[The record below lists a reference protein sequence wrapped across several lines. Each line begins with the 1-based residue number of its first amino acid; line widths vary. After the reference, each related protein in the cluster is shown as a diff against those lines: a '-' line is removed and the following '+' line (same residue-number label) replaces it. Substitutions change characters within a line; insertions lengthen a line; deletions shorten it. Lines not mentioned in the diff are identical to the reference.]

1 MAGELTKHQRQC
13 LEHLRQA
20 EALGMSLT
28 EYAQAHGV
36 KVRMLYDAVVHFRRT
51 GMMAKAVK
59 GAGPRRP
66 RVERLLREEQKSTAL
81 ASPFVAVRI
90 EPDRTPFPVL
100 RLQHV
105 GGHVLEFGAWPA
117 ADFLKAIL
125 TEGRDAAS

>member
-20 EALGMSLT
+20 EALGLSLT

-51 GMMAKAVK
+51 GMMVKAVK
-59 GAGPRRP
+59 GAPPRKP
-66 RVERLLREEQKSTAL
+66 RVERQSTEL

-90 EPDRTPFPVL
+90 EPERAPFPVL

>member
-28 EYAQAHGV
+28 AYARAHGV

-51 GMMAKAVK
+51 GMMAKAEK
-59 GAGPRRP
+59 RAPPRNP
-66 RVERLLREEQKSTAL
+66 RVERQSTEL

-90 EPDRTPFPVL
+90 EPDRTPFPIL

-117 ADFLKAIL
+117 AEFLKAIL
-125 TEGRDAAS
+125 VEGRDAAS

>member
-20 EALGMSLT
+20 EALGLSLT

-51 GMMAKAVK
+51 GMMVKAVK
-59 GAGPRRP
+59 GAPPRKP
-66 RVERLLREEQKSTAL
+66 RVERQSREL

-90 EPDRTPFPVL
+90 EPERAPFPVL

>member
-1 MAGELTKHQRQC
+1 MEDGLTEHQRHC
-13 LEHLRQA
+13 LEHLRRAQA
-20 EALGMSLT
+20 LDMSLT
-28 EYAQAHGV
+28 EYARAHGV

-51 GMMAKAVK
+51 GMMAMAVK
-59 GAGPRRP
+59 GAQPRKP
-66 RVERLLREEQKSTAL
+66 RVERKSTEL
-81 ASPFVAVRI
+81 TSPFVAVRV
-90 EPDRTPFPVL
+90 EPEQAPMGRSFPVL